1 MFLCLNIILPSPH
14 STIKLNFNKLINL
27 NLKLPEIDFYFS
39 SLGEIPCKKE
49 DNSISDLFTY
59 LDLTTIIKILFKL
72 LTENTTLFFSNDTS
86 ILTSIIPGMLK
97 LIFPLEY
104 LFNVLPVIPKK
115 KEEILIDIPSVIFA
129 GIVRENYDNKIIEKI
144 KNENIFSVNCNT
156 NEIINNKEYG
166 NFVPLPGS
174 VLKKDNTLIKYNKQN
189 NTLYEF
195 DIKNNLI
202 RPIIFL
208 RNGEIIIDCNDNNK
222 LKIEVPE
229 LTLSDEENVEFRS
242 KIQEIKGLNLGK
254 KKYFLFNRNNLNEKI
269 KKNNFIRNYSY
280 QINKIFSELIY
291 RKINDKSDPL
301 YIDTKKTN
309 MIKSYEKQKN
319 LKYQNDSNYNIYQNI
334 LYLDKI
340 NEVRCYEN
348 SFFIV
353 YNLFNFPD
361 SFINLFKE
369 NEKIKESFNDYKFIL
384 ENINDYYN
392 EDNISEFKI
401 LGENGFINFSNYFIE
416 QMNNK
421 KNNQSDEIFL
431 EKNLSIQFYDE
442 IIENIFINT
451 KNDKNIINNEELNIN
466 KTINYSQNNFKEKK
480 IEFYKTR
487 IDGKKNF
494 DKENYTQYHL
504 YCANLLMKIE
514 KDNILSDFNLKK
526 LNLTIL
532 NCFFKG
538 YKCEERTN
546 NDNKIIDFPFISFYS
561 FLNNLKNNELIE
573 FDNLN
578 HLLVNDLF
586 IIYQKV
592 KIDKNLYVFNYQ

>member
-1 MFLCLNIILPSPH
+1 
-14 STIKLNFNKLINL
+14 
-27 NLKLPEIDFYFS
+27 
-39 SLGEIPCKKE
+39 
-49 DNSISDLFTY
+49 
-59 LDLTTIIKILFKL
+59 
-72 LTENTTLFFSNDTS
+72 
-86 ILTSIIPGMLK
+86 
-97 LIFPLEY
+97 
-104 LFNVLPVIPKK
+104 
-115 KEEILIDIPSVIFA
+115 
-129 GIVRENYDNKIIEKI
+129 
-144 KNENIFSVNCNT
+144 
-156 NEIINNKEYG
+156 
-166 NFVPLPGS
+166 
-174 VLKKDNTLIKYNKQN
+174 
-189 NTLYEF
+189 
-195 DIKNNLI
+195 
-202 RPIIFL
+202 
-208 RNGEIIIDCNDNNK
+208 
-222 LKIEVPE
+222 
-229 LTLSDEENVEFRS
+229 
-242 KIQEIKGLNLGK
+242 
-254 KKYFLFNRNNLNEKI
+254 
-269 KKNNFIRNYSY
+269 
-280 QINKIFSELIY
+280 
-291 RKINDKSDPL
+291 
-301 YIDTKKTN
+301 
-309 MIKSYEKQKN
+309 
-319 LKYQNDSNYNIYQNI
+319 
-334 LYLDKI
+334 
-340 NEVRCYEN
+340 
-348 SFFIV
+348 
-353 YNLFNFPD
+353 
-361 SFINLFKE
+361 
-369 NEKIKESFNDYKFIL
+369 
-384 ENINDYYN
+384 
-392 EDNISEFKI
+392 
-401 LGENGFINFSNYFIE
+401 
-416 QMNNK
+416 MNNK

-532 NCFFKG
+532 NCFFKR